1 LDAGR
6 WQFWICACACPGQ
19 DFIYSIPDPGP
30 PPAAPFAPV
39 DPAERLRT
47 LLKGYPAGT
56 AEAALEFT
64 RERSPEALRR
74 TLAGVL
80 RFHHPPSV
88 GEAPR
93 LEPADAPGDTKL
105 VADLGIDSLTMV
117 EMTFLLQDLWGVTF
131 TDDELRAIMT
141 LDDLNR
147 AILEKASA
155 LGTLHARA

>member
-1 LDAGR
+1 M
-6 WQFWICACACPGQ
+6 
-19 DFIYSIPDPGP
+19 PDPSTS
-30 PPAAPFAPV
+30 PAAPFAPV

-56 AEAALEFT
+56 VEAALEFT

-74 TLAGVL
+74 MLAGVL
-80 RFHHPPSV
+80 RFHQPPPT
-88 GEAPR
+88 GQAPR
-93 LEPADAPGDTKL
+93 LDPADAPGDTKL
-105 VADLGIDSLTMV
+105 VADLGIDSLAMV

-155 LGTLHARA
+155 